1 MCTLTEDWGP
11 QISLPLTSNFRF
23 LECRSDYALSAK
35 FMQSLEMEN
44 SVGFNKHLLINWKS
58 VTWLSKLGSQ
68 CTFNVLSK
76 YT

>member
-1 MCTLTEDWGP
+1 M
-11 QISLPLTSNFRF
+11 
-23 LECRSDYALSAK
+23 LSQPN